1 MIAEKITFGEHE
13 QEEFGLLPKQ
23 VIISPPEVKT
33 YLVSVPG
40 RSGSLDFTE
49 ALTDGQVVYN
59 DRLLTITMYCFAD
72 EEQLPK
78 MESACKNALH
88 GKKMNIVMDCDPGYY
103 YRGRLSVDWV
113 SEDPIDIATITAT
126 CDPYK
131 YKLAPTVKEFDVSG
145 SEGLEI
151 ILQNDRMPTV
161 PTVTT
166 DAEITVEFGESTIV
180 FAPGTRKAPALLLL
194 EGANH
199 MTLTGTGHIKFEYQ
213 EGAL

>member
-1 MIAEKITFGEHE
+1 MIAEKITFGEHT

-113 SEDPIDIATITAT
+113 SEDNIDIATITAT

-131 YKLAPTVKEFDVSG
+131 YKLTPTVKEFDVSG
-145 SEGLEI
+145 SLSVT
-151 ILQNDRMPTV
+151 LPNDRMPVV

-166 DAEITVEFGESTIV
+166 DAEMTIV
-180 FAPGTRKAPALLLL
+180 YGENTLVFPAGTRRAPVLLLT
-194 EGANH
+194 EGQN
-199 MTLTGTGHIKFEYQ
+199 TLSLTGNGHIKFEYQ

>member
-103 YRGRLSVDWV
+103 YRGRLSVDWM
-113 SEDPIDIATITAT
+113 SEDTIDIATITAT

-131 YKLAPTVKEFDVSG
+131 YKLTPTVKEFDVSG
-145 SEGLEI
+145 SLSVT
-151 ILQNDRMPTV
+151 LPNDRMPVV

-166 DAEITVEFGESTIV
+166 DAEMTIV
-180 FAPGTRKAPALLLL
+180 YGENTLVFPAGTRRAPVLLLT
-194 EGANH
+194 EGQN
-199 MTLTGTGHIKFEYQ
+199 TLSLTGNGHIKFEYQ

>member
-113 SEDPIDIATITAT
+113 SEDNIDIATITAT

-131 YKLAPTVKEFDVSG
+131 YKRTPTVKEFDVSG
-145 SEGLEI
+145 SLSVT
-151 ILQNDRMPTV
+151 LPNDRMPVV

-166 DAEITVEFGESTIV
+166 DAEMTIV
-180 FAPGTRKAPALLLL
+180 FGENTLVFPAGTRRAPVLLLT
-194 EGANH
+194 EGQNTL
-199 MTLTGTGHIKFEYQ
+199 TLTGTGHIKFEYQ

>member
-49 ALTDGQVVYN
+49 ALTDGQVMYN

-72 EEQLPK
+72 EEQLPD
-78 MESACKNALH
+78 MEQACRNALH
-88 GKKMNIVMDCDPGYY
+88 GRKMNITLDCDPEYY
-103 YRGRLSVDWV
+103 YRGRLSVDWM
-113 SEDPIDIATITAT
+113 SEDNIDIATITAT

-131 YKLAPTVKEFDVSG
+131 YKRAPTVKEFDVSG
-145 SEGLEI
+145 SLSVT
-151 ILQNDRMPTV
+151 LPNDRMPVV

-166 DAEITVEFGESTIV
+166 DAEMTIVFGESTIV
-180 FAPGTRKAPALLLL
+180 FPAGTRRAPALLLT
-194 EGANH
+194 EGQNPLN
-199 MTLTGTGHIKFEYQ
+199 LTGNGHIKFEYQ

>member
-1 MIAEKITFGEHE
+1 MIAEKITFGEHT

-49 ALTDGQVVYN
+49 AITDGQVVYN
-59 DRLLTITMYCFAD
+59 DRLLTIIMYCFAD

-113 SEDPIDIATITAT
+113 SEDNIDIATITAT

-131 YKLAPTVKEFDVSG
+131 YKLSPTVKEFDVSG
-145 SEGLEI
+145 SLSVT
-151 ILQNDRMPTV
+151 LPNDRMPVV

-166 DAEITVEFGESTIV
+166 DAEITIVYGENTLV
-180 FAPGTRKAPALLLL
+180 FPAGTRRAPALLLL
-194 EGANH
+194 GGDNLL
-199 MTLTGTGHIKFEYQ
+199 TLSGNGHIKFEYQ

>member
-49 ALTDGQVVYN
+49 ALTDGQPAYY
-59 DRLLTITMYCFAD
+59 DRQITMTMYCFAGD
-72 EEQLPK
+72 EQLPD
-78 MESACKNALH
+78 MERACRNALH
-88 GKKMNIVMDCDPGYY
+88 GRKMNIMLDCDPEYY

-113 SEDPIDIATITAT
+113 SEGNIDIATITAT

-131 YKLAPTVKEFDVSG
+131 YKRTPTVKEFDVSG
-145 SEGLEI
+145 SLSVT
-151 ILQNDRMPTV
+151 LPNDRMPVV

-166 DAEITVEFGESTIV
+166 DAEMTIV
-180 FAPGTRKAPALLLL
+180 FGENTLVFPAGTRRAPVLLLT
-194 EGANH
+194 EGQNTL
-199 MTLTGTGHIKFEYQ
+199 TLTGTGHIKFEYQ

>member
-103 YRGRLSVDWV
+103 YRGRLSVDWM
-113 SEDPIDIATITAT
+113 SEDTIDIATITAT

-131 YKLAPTVKEFDVSG
+131 YKLTPTVKEFDVSG
-145 SEGLEI
+145 SLSVT
-151 ILQNDRMPTV
+151 LPNDRMPVV

-166 DAEITVEFGESTIV
+166 DAEMTIV
-180 FAPGTRKAPALLLL
+180 YGENTLVLPAGTRRAPVLLLT
-194 EGANH
+194 EGQN
-199 MTLTGTGHIKFEYQ
+199 TLSLTGNGHIKFEYQ

>member
-49 ALTDGQVVYN
+49 ALTDGQPAYY
-59 DRLLTITMYCFAD
+59 DRQITMTMYCFAGD
-72 EEQLPK
+72 EQLPD
-78 MESACKNALH
+78 MERACRNALH
-88 GKKMNIVMDCDPGYY
+88 GRKMNIMLDCDPEYY

-113 SEDPIDIATITAT
+113 SEGNIDIATITAD

-131 YKLAPTVKEFDVSG
+131 YKLSPTVREFDVSG

-213 EGAL
+213 EGEL

>member
-1 MIAEKITFGEHE
+1 MIAEKITFGEHT

-59 DRLLTITMYCFAD
+59 DRLLTITMYCFAED
-72 EEQLPK
+72 EQLPD
-78 MESACKNALH
+78 MEQACRNALH
-88 GKKMNIVMDCDPGYY
+88 GRKMNITLDCDPEYY
-103 YRGRLSVDWV
+103 YRGRLSVDWM
-113 SEDPIDIATITAT
+113 SEDTIDIATITAT

-131 YKLAPTVKEFDVSG
+131 YKLTPTVKEFDVSG
-145 SEGLEI
+145 SLSVT
-151 ILQNDRMPTV
+151 LPNDRMPVV

-180 FAPGTRKAPALLLL
+180 FQAGTRKAPDLLLL

>member
-13 QEEFGLLPKQ
+13 QEEFGLLSKQ

-113 SEDPIDIATITAT
+113 SEDNIDIATITAT

-131 YKLAPTVKEFDVSG
+131 YKLTPTVKEFDVSG
-145 SEGLEI
+145 SLSVT
-151 ILQNDRMPTV
+151 LPNDRMPVV

-166 DAEITVEFGESTIV
+166 DAEMTIV
-180 FAPGTRKAPALLLL
+180 YGENTLVFPAGTRRAPVLLLT
-194 EGANH
+194 EGQN
-199 MTLTGTGHIKFEYQ
+199 TLSLTGNGHIKFEYQ

>member
-1 MIAEKITFGEHE
+1 MIAEKITFGEHT

-113 SEDPIDIATITAT
+113 SEDNIDIATITAT

-131 YKLAPTVKEFDVSG
+131 YKLTPTVKEFDVSG
-145 SEGLEI
+145 SLSVT
-151 ILQNDRMPTV
+151 LPNDRMPVV

-166 DAEITVEFGESTIV
+166 DAEMTIV
-180 FAPGTRKAPALLLL
+180 YGENTLVFPAGTRRAPVLLLT
-194 EGANH
+194 EGEN
-199 MTLTGTGHIKFEYQ
+199 TLSLTGNGHIKFEYQ

>member
-59 DRLLTITMYCFAD
+59 DRLLTIIMYCFAD

-103 YRGRLSVDWV
+103 YRGRLSVDWM
-113 SEDPIDIATITAT
+113 SEDTIDIATITAT

-131 YKLAPTVKEFDVSG
+131 YKRAPTVKEFDVSG
-145 SEGLEI
+145 SLSVT
-151 ILQNDRMPTV
+151 LPNDRMPVV

-166 DAEITVEFGESTIV
+166 DAEMTIV
-180 FAPGTRKAPALLLL
+180 YGENTLVFPAGTRRAPVLLLT
-194 EGANH
+194 EGQN
-199 MTLTGTGHIKFEYQ
+199 TLSLTGNGHIKFEYQ

>member
-49 ALTDGQVVYN
+49 ALTDGQPAYY
-59 DRLLTITMYCFAD
+59 DRQITMTMYCFAGD
-72 EEQLPK
+72 EQLPD
-78 MESACKNALH
+78 MERACRNALH
-88 GKKMNIVMDCDPGYY
+88 GRKMNIMLDCDPEYY

-113 SEDPIDIATITAT
+113 SEGNIDIATITAD

-131 YKLAPTVKEFDVSG
+131 YKLSPTVREFDVSG

-180 FAPGTRKAPALLLL
+180 FEAGTRKAPALLLL

>member
-113 SEDPIDIATITAT
+113 SEDNIDIATITAT

-131 YKLAPTVKEFDVSG
+131 YKLTPTVKEFDVSG
-145 SEGLEI
+145 SLSVT
-151 ILQNDRMPTV
+151 LPNDRMPVV

-166 DAEITVEFGESTIV
+166 DAEMTIV
-180 FAPGTRKAPALLLL
+180 YGENTLVFPAGTRRAPVLLLT
-194 EGANH
+194 EGQN
-199 MTLTGTGHIKFEYQ
+199 TLSLTGNGHIKFEYQ

>member
-49 ALTDGQVVYN
+49 AFTDGQPAYY
-59 DRLLTITMYCFAD
+59 DRQITMTMYCFAGD
-72 EEQLPK
+72 EQLPD
-78 MESACKNALH
+78 MERACRNALH
-88 GKKMNIVMDCDPGYY
+88 GRKMNIMLDCDPEYY

-113 SEDPIDIATITAT
+113 SEDNIDIATITAT

-131 YKLAPTVKEFDVSG
+131 YKLSPTVREFDVSG
-145 SEGLEI
+145 SLSVT
-151 ILQNDRMPTV
+151 LPNDRMPVV

-166 DAEITVEFGESTIV
+166 DAEMTIVFGESTIV
-180 FAPGTRKAPALLLL
+180 FEAGTRKAPALLLL